1 MKFVAK
7 QTTPKVAGSP
17 TRQNEDVFR
26 PSHSKRD
33 ISRFVLCDGATT
45 SFAGHAWAEA
55 LAEAMVI
62 GRMPQPDSYPLLVG
76 DAGYLTH
83 LRDMFFKAVITTA
96 KNKYEKV
103 YDISKL
109 SFFKQ
114 EAFKRGSASTFLM
127 LEQDPTDANSIAV
140 TSIGDTCVFVATEE
154 GRIAQSF
161 PLTRV
166 EEFSTSAYLVESRDD
181 AIAMLFDSQT
191 RDLYWRRT
199 TLDLNGFEEAKL
211 VCATDAVSQWIVAN
225 KDNLDALRGLF
236 EATAKS
242 KKAFS
247 RFIGDRRL
255 EGAMGIDDSTVVIL
269 EK

>member
-7 QTTPKVAGSP
+7 QTMPKVAGSP
-17 TRQNEDVFR
+17 ARQNEDVFR

-45 SFAGHAWAEA
+45 SFAGHVWAEA
-55 LAEAMVI
+55 LAEAMVT
-62 GRMPQPDSYPLLVG
+62 GRMPQLDSYPLLVG
-76 DAGYLTH
+76 DVGYLSS
-83 LRDMFFKAVITTA
+83 LRDVFFKDVITAA
-96 KNKYEKV
+96 KHKYENV

-140 TSIGDTCVFVATEE
+140 TSVGDTCVFVATEE

-181 AIAMLFDSQT
+181 AIARLFDSQT

-199 TLDLNGFEEAKL
+199 MLDLNGYGEAKL

-247 RFIGDRRL
+247 RFIRDLRL